1 MIFNTN
7 SQYGYAILPYLK
19 VKYPT
24 IPIIDYIHMEEWYW
38 RNGGYSRDSSSIA
51 SVIDKTYICNKN
63 SEKILVD
70 YFKRNP
76 KDVETMYIGVDEKVF
91 DPNKFDKKSCLED
104 LKINKDGKFIIS
116 YICRIAEQKRPYLLL
131 EIIKRLQERRK
142 DVLFVIAGDG
152 PFLAEMKKKAKSYK
166 IIDNMVFLGNVKDTS
181 KVYAIS
187 DITINCSIKEGLAL
201 TAYESLAMGVPVI
214 SSDVGGQKELV
225 NEKVGVIVPCMQKE
239 EDIFNFDYQ
248 EQEIMPYVEGIEKI
262 LNNLEEY
269 KKEARKRILN
279 GFTIDNMIENMEE
292 AFEKTIENP
301 NQDKIN
307 SAQNMQEH
315 IDICKELITKY
326 FIASSP
332 DYDWLAKEFNR
343 KNVDRDWKFDKEENK
358 RMYYERTLE
367 YKIKHPFYVL
377 LNKLHIYEK
386 LKKIIKRGE

>member
-152 PFLAEMKKKAKSYK
+152 RFLAEMKKKAKSYK